1 MRKYKSEIYQVL
13 HEEAMANF
21 EVGAISEA
29 RLRESEKFCFVD
41 EPEPSYQT
49 GHSGDVEH
57 ADPVTA

>member
-13 HEEAMANF
+13 HEDALANF
-21 EVGAISEA
+21 EVGAISKA
-29 RLRESEKFCFVD
+29 RLREYEKQCFVD

-49 GHSGDVEH
+49 EHSDDVEH